1 MIYNK
6 ASVTGPIFFQMKSL
20 RERGDK
26 ALKIND
32 FKEAIRYY
40 NEALE
45 IDDKNP
51 DVLLARATACIQMGD
66 YISAQRDT
74 ETLINQETENA
85 KVCLSQVNPFS
96 TLTPFDAF
104 EISCI

>member
-1 MIYNK
+1 
-6 ASVTGPIFFQMKSL
+6 MKSL

-32 FKEAIRYY
+32 FKEAIKYY

-45 IDDKNP
+45 IDDKNS

-74 ETLINQETENA
+74 EALIGQETDNS
-85 KVCLSQVNPFS
+85 KVSVKGC
-96 TLTPFDAF
+96 
-104 EISCI
+104 

>member
-1 MIYNK
+1 
-6 ASVTGPIFFQMKSL
+6 MKSL

-85 KVCLSQVNPFS
+85 KVCLSHVNPLIHINTF
-96 TLTPFDAF
+96 
-104 EISCI
+104 

>member
-1 MIYNK
+1 
-6 ASVTGPIFFQMKSL
+6 MKSL

-26 ALKIND
+26 ALKIKD
-32 FKEAIRYY
+32 YGEAIKYY

-45 IDDKNP
+45 IDDKNS

-74 ETLINQETENA
+74 ETLIGQETRNS
-85 KVCLSQVNPFS
+85 KVRFQDCHW
-96 TLTPFDAF
+96 A
-104 EISCI
+104 I

>member
-1 MIYNK
+1 
-6 ASVTGPIFFQMKSL
+6 MKSL

-85 KVCLSQVNPFS
+85 KVCLSQVNSWPTSHEFCRLLPPVCLCS
-96 TLTPFDAF
+96 
-104 EISCI
+104 SVS